1 MPLIFA
7 AILVSVAVVFI
18 LEPLFTRADPEEKAL
33 LPDITPQVHLEQ
45 QRHIIYDNIKDLEFE
60 YQAGK
65 LSEEDYRRTR
75 GDYLTEAG
83 GLMAKEM
90 ELPGERSPKS
100 GMPSGPPAMGKSPP
114 PQREGGRQACSQCG
128 FVNPPKMKF
137 CGECGT
143 PISVSSS

>member
-1 MPLIFA
+1 MPLILA
-7 AILVSVAVVFI
+7 AILVSVVVVFI
-18 LEPLFTRADPEEKAL
+18 LEPLFTRSDPEEKAL
-33 LPDITPQVHLEQ
+33 LPDVTPQVHLEQ

-90 ELPGERSPKS
+90 ELPGE
-100 GMPSGPPAMGKSPP
+100 PSSRAVVPPDIPAVGKSTRQ
-114 PQREGGRQACSQCG
+114 QREGGGPACSQCG
-128 FVNPPKMKF
+128 FVNPPKMRF
-137 CGECGT
+137 CGACGT
-143 PISVSSS
+143 PLSGSSG